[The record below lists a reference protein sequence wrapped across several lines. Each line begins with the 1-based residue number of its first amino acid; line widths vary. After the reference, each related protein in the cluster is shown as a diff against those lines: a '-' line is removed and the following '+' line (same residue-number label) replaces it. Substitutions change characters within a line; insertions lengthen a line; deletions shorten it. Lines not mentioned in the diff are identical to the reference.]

1 MKNVLVFLIF
11 LTAAVNLF
19 SQTPQKRYDIKK
31 AYLYQ
36 EEELLI
42 SETDLSCSFFI
53 GRNIK
58 KDIVIVG
65 AEDPGIA
72 DRGRTEFSDGERLY
86 INKGARD
93 GIGEGDMFLVIHK
106 GGRIPNPFS
115 VKSLGIYYLQKSLAE
130 VTCLFE
136 DKAAITL
143 KQGCHPVQLGELLLP
158 YKKGQTV
165 FKKRVDYKKCGLPES
180 EVEGRVVYNDLYVGI
195 DKKTSGDD
203 DFIAVDLGKAVLK
216 QGDFVLFYKLVKK
229 NLPPLIFGT
238 GIVVH
243 PQNTN
248 STVKILEVAQPV
260 ELGDRVVLL
269 PVEPEEL
276 LAREDQIPM
285 VEPTEKAEEAEVG
298 EEVLEKD
305 ILFDIDSFDIDP
317 KYKQDFDE
325 IHAFI
330 QDKAEFII
338 ILKGYTCSIGG
349 LEHNLELSQ
358 KRVEMVKE
366 FLSSQYSID
375 EKFFQTN
382 YYGEKDAPFDN
393 TSEVERRKNRLVS
406 IQVLGK

>member
-11 LTAAVNLF
+11 VTAFTNLF
-19 SQTPQKRYDIKK
+19 SQAPQRRYDIKK

-42 SETDLSCSFFI
+42 SETDLNCSFFI
-53 GRNIK
+53 GQNIK
-58 KDIVIVG
+58 KEIVIVG
-65 AEDPGIA
+65 AED
-72 DRGRTEFSDGERLY
+72 RVLLHQGRTEFSDGERLY

-93 GIGEGDMFLVIHK
+93 GIGEGDIFLVVHK
-106 GGRIPNPFS
+106 GKKIPNPFS
-115 VKSLGIYYLQKSLAE
+115 AKSLGTYYLNKSLAE

-136 DKAAITL
+136 DRATVTL
-143 KQGCHPVQLGELLLP
+143 KQGCNPVQLGEMLLP
-158 YKKGQTV
+158 YKKEQTV

-180 EVEGRVVYNDLYVGI
+180 EVEGRVVYNDLYIGI

-216 QGDFVLFYKLVKK
+216 KGDFVLFYRIFKK
-229 NLPPLIFGT
+229 NLPPLIFGV
-238 GIVVH
+238 GIVVN

-248 STVKILEVAQPV
+248 STVKILEVAYPV
-260 ELGDRVVLL
+260 ELGDRVALL
-269 PVEPEEL
+269 PVEAEEL

-285 VEPTEKAEEAEVG
+285 VEPTEKTKEAEVG
-298 EEVLEKD
+298 EEVLEKN
-305 ILFDIDSFDIDP
+305 ILFEIDSFDIAP
-317 KYKQDFDE
+317 MYKQDFDQ
-325 IHAFI
+325 IHAFV
-330 QDKAEFII
+330 QDKSEFII

-375 EKFFQTN
+375 EKFFQTY
-382 YYGEKDAPFDN
+382 YYGEKEAPFDN
-393 TSEVERRKNRLVS
+393 TSEAERRKNRLVS
-406 IQVLGK
+406 IQVIGK